1 MGPAKRLGGFAVILA
16 ILLACSKLSTSQ
28 VQLASGPQKTG
39 ALKLDGGIPYY
50 KGWLQQD
57 VIWIITDDERIAFKR
72 LQNDQD
78 RDQFIEAFWARR
90 NPTPDSFD
98 NPYKDEHCRRIVYAN
113 DHFGS
118 LVPGWKSDRGR
129 IYIMYGPPDEIES
142 YTTRSQDKTPDVNLS
157 SYPLEVWHYRFI
169 EGIGE
174 DVVIEF
180 VDGCRCGEYSM
191 PMAPVRDKDAR
202 FYPAKGSDG
211 LLEGRPAPSPQPPLV
226 GVVKTPK
233 IKFKNLEEKVLSG
246 FNFKTLPFDVTTD
259 AVKATD
265 VTSLVSLTIS
275 FRSVD
280 IKPAEKDGSG
290 PAKVNI
296 FGRVTT
302 LTGWVSEIFE
312 ATSMADNVSGPA
324 SAPATAAGTFV
335 KTLALPNGR
344 YQVAIAAQEANGDRW
359 ATWVQGVKVP

>member
-1 MGPAKRLGGFAVILA
+1 M
-16 ILLACSKLSTSQ
+16 
-28 VQLASGPQKTG
+28 
-39 ALKLDGGIPYY
+39 
-50 KGWLQQD
+50 
-57 VIWIITDDERIAFKR
+57 
-72 LQNDQD
+72 
-78 RDQFIEAFWARR
+78 
-90 NPTPDSFD
+90 
-98 NPYKDEHCRRIVYAN
+98 
-113 DHFGS
+113 
-118 LVPGWKSDRGR
+118 
-129 IYIMYGPPDEIES
+129 YIMYGPPDEIES
-142 YTTRSQDKTPDVNLS
+142 YATRSQDKTLDVNLS

-180 VDGCRCGEYSM
+180 VDACRCGEYSM
-191 PMAPVRDKDAR
+191 PMALVRDKDAR

-211 LLEGRPAPSPQPPLV
+211 LLKDRPAPSPQPPFV
-226 GVVKTPK
+226 GVAKTPK

-246 FNFKTLPFDVTTD
+246 LNFKTLPFDVTTD
-259 AVKATD
+259 AVKATE
-265 VTSLVSLTIS
+265 VTSLVSITIS

-290 PAKVNI
+290 AAKVNI

-302 LTGWVSEIFE
+302 LTGWVAEIFE

-324 SAPATAAGTFV
+324 SAPAAVAGSFV

-344 YQVAIAAQEANGDRW
+344 YQVAIAVQEANGDRW